1 MTQIS
6 RREVLYRMAIGG
18 AVAPLWLS
26 GCSGGKPDNVDRN
39 DSGAQGTLSMDFGKP
54 AWEGY
59 FAKAFNDLGWNLLPR
74 LSQPNPFISPAGLAI
89 ALGMLELGSDGKTRD
104 ELRRLLLLPES
115 STRDGD
121 SWRSFAQALS
131 AAKPKRQLRLANAL
145 FLQTGHELVQEF
157 QKHLK
162 DDFLTQAELVDF
174 QKDTQGAAEAID
186 LWIAKRLHRPAPK
199 TENRDG
205 MTPLTR
211 LVLVN
216 CIQFQGEWDQ
226 RFDPALTK
234 EAAFEISQGRSKP
247 FPFMNRLQGEFHV
260 SVTEEARA
268 VRLPFKE
275 GDRALH
281 LILPKKRH
289 GLNGLLQSEGR
300 IDWETILFENRM
312 SSALDV
318 SLPKFLMQSELRL
331 ETPLRQLGLATAFD
345 RNTANLSRMSRSTEP
360 LYVQAVVQQ
369 TQFLMNEEGARAAA
383 ITKVPTGSKSA
394 GPRKVEP
401 FVADQPFLVALTDD
415 MTKSILF
422 LGRVDDPQ
430 PIPKDS

>member
-1 MTQIS
+1 MSPLS
-6 RREVLYRMAIGG
+6 RREWLRGMAIGG
-18 AVAPLWLS
+18 AAAPLWQS
-26 GCSGGKPDNVDRN
+26 GCSGGKPGDDGRK
-39 DSGAQGTLSMDFGKP
+39 DSKESGSLPLDLGRP
-54 AWEGY
+54 PREPY
-59 FAKAFNDLGWNLLPR
+59 FAKGFNDLGWNLLPR
-74 LSQPNPFISPAGLAI
+74 LNQPNPFMSPAGLAL
-89 ALGMLELGSDGKTRD
+89 ALGMLESGSDGKTRD

-115 STRDGD
+115 SAHDGD
-121 SWRSFAQALS
+121 SSRLFARELS
-131 AAKPKRQLRLANAL
+131 AEKPKRQIRLANAL
-145 FLQTGHELVQEF
+145 FLQTGYALLPEF
-157 QKHLK
+157 QKRLK
-162 DDFLTQAELVDF
+162 EDFLAQAELVDF
-174 QKDTQGAAEAID
+174 QKDAQDAAEAID
-186 LWIAKRLHRPAPK
+186 RWIAKRLNQPVPK
-199 TENRDG
+199 TVNMNG